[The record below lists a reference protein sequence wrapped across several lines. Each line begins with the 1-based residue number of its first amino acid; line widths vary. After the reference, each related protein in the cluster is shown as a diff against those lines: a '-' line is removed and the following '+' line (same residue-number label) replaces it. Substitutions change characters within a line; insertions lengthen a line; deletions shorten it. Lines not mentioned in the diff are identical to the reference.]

1 MPRPPMA
8 LPTRRNLVMLGGLT
22 GLGVLTGCS
31 TQKSSPEPSE
41 EPNESL
47 SKKPVLYLYPT
58 KTTELSVSL
67 DYDGTLTYTYP
78 TPQTQADGAVTWH
91 MTASPDGDL
100 TDVAGRHYPSLF
112 WEGEG
117 PIGGTQNDGFV
128 VEADTA
134 TGFLEEKLSILGLSE
149 HETAEFITFWGPRIA
164 ERGRWSPSP
173 LMSTFAKPSTASQ
186 TSPPALMLSRTPS
199 SGSTSSSVTCLR
211 RRSRNRIWFLR
222 LHGPDSPPWSG
233 AEPRDR

>member
-8 LPTRRNLVMLGGLT
+8 VPTRRNLVMLGGLT

-31 TQKSSPEPSE
+31 TQKSSSEPSE

-134 TGFLEEKLSILGLSE
+134 TGFLEEKLSILGRPSSSPSGGRELPSG
-149 HETAEFITFWGPRIA
+149 AEP
-164 ERGRWSPSP
+164 WSPSP

>member
-1 MPRPPMA
+1 M
-8 LPTRRNLVMLGGLT
+8 
-22 GLGVLTGCS
+22 LTGCS

-100 TDVAGRHYPSLF
+100 TDVAGRHYSSLF

-117 PIGGTQNDGFV
+117 TMALTQDKGFV
-128 VEADTA
+128 VEAEA
-134 TGFLEEKLSILGLSE
+134 AASFLETS
-149 HETAEFITFWGPRIA
+149 
-164 ERGRWSPSP
+164 SPS
-173 LMSTFAKPSTASQ
+173 
-186 TSPPALMLSRTPS
+186 R
-199 SGSTSSSVTCLR
+199 G
-211 RRSRNRIWFLR
+211 
-222 LHGPDSPPWSG
+222 
-233 AEPRDR
+233 